1 MRPLR
6 RTISD
11 VALEALESVDSL
23 KCPII
28 EYSHLDIKR
37 KIGAGSIGQVCTLH
51 ASQLQVLL
59 AFCMINMPRN
69 WRVSL
74 QRLFCKHSTCP

>member
-1 MRPLR
+1 
-6 RTISD
+6 
-11 VALEALESVDSL
+11 
-23 KCPII
+23 
-28 EYSHLDIKR
+28 LDIKR